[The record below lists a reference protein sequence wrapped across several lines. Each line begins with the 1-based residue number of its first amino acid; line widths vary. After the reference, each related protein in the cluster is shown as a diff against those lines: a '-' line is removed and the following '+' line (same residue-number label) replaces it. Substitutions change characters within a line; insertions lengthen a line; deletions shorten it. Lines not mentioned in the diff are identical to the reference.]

1 MRPLSLRRRLLLWLI
16 VPLGI
21 MAVALV
27 TEAYLSARA
36 STEKVHDELLVATAL
51 GISEHVVGTD
61 GDLVPSEIM
70 ALLATSTNEK
80 TYYLITGPDNAFL
93 TGFSDLPLPP
103 GDQQAEGGIPLFY
116 NAVYQGQNM
125 RMVALRFLVAERS
138 INGWMEIHVAKTTG
152 NRKAFIL
159 DAVTR
164 SATRILI
171 VVALAVVFAWVA
183 IGRGLA
189 PLETLRGA
197 ITRRSFHDLRPITHE
212 MPDEV
217 EDLVI
222 ALNQLL
228 NRLRKSI
235 DGSQQFIADASHQLR
250 TPLSA
255 LQAQTEIALQKSASD
270 EERVVLGNLLT
281 ETQKAS
287 RLANQLLSLAKAG
300 PQAMVETEFQTTDLT
315 ELAKRV
321 TESWVRR
328 SIDHKVDLGMD
339 AGDATVVIEGN
350 STLLEEMLSNLI
362 DNALRYRS
370 ANAIVT
376 VRVAWDD
383 DDETTA
389 VIEVE
394 DNGPGIPT
402 SYINRVT
409 DRFVRVDE
417 RASEGCGL
425 GLAIVREVAERHG
438 GSIHLQPAASG
449 GLLAKV
455 RLARSI

>member
-1 MRPLSLRRRLLLWLI
+1 
-16 VPLGI
+16 
-21 MAVALV
+21 
-27 TEAYLSARA
+27 
-36 STEKVHDELLVATAL
+36 
-51 GISEHVVGTD
+51 
-61 GDLVPSEIM
+61 
-70 ALLATSTNEK
+70 
-80 TYYLITGPDNAFL
+80 
-93 TGFSDLPLPP
+93 
-103 GDQQAEGGIPLFY
+103 
-116 NAVYQGQNM
+116 
-125 RMVALRFLVAERS
+125 
-138 INGWMEIHVAKTTG
+138 
-152 NRKAFIL
+152 
-159 DAVTR
+159 
-164 SATRILI
+164 
-171 VVALAVVFAWVA
+171 
-183 IGRGLA
+183 
-189 PLETLRGA
+189 
-197 ITRRSFHDLRPITHE
+197 

-228 NRLRKSI
+228 KRLRKSI

-370 ANAIVT
+370 PNAIVT